1 MKTSLPD
8 RLPLLGLYLLAALMG
23 GCVSGSLATDTGP
36 RPPLHQWST
45 ENRQKVYVG
54 EPVQFDF
61 VLTDGFGNFVHPDG
75 VADYVAAFAG
85 GERIQVDYD
94 LSGHFPFSHR
104 FDTVKAGDEIT
115 VKAVAYRQ
123 NHSRDFMLVA
133 GAWMQ
138 SESPYDVPDKK
149 VASDEVT
156 LEAYETPIELTVP
169 QPKREL
175 DPSTGVIRIR
185 QNDGNTTSVF
195 LSTALRPGF
204 SIAGPEPDG
213 VYRIRYV
220 PKGDEVNPTGQTDVE
235 LTIYDTAGQ
244 PHQVSTKIDTP

>member
-115 VKAVAYRQ
+115 VKAVAYKQ

-195 LSTALRPGF
+195 VSTALRPGF